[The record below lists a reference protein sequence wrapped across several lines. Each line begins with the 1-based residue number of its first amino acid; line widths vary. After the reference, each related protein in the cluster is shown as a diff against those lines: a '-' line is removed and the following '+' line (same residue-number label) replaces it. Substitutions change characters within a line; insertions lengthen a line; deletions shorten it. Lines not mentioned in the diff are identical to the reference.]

1 MNEASSNGMIKLPAI
16 KGLVMNNKKYTSV
29 DEYIAYQAPE
39 VQEKLQTMR
48 QVIRKAVPLA
58 EECIS
63 YCMPAY
69 KQAGVLVYFA
79 AQKKHIGFY
88 PTPSGIQAFA
98 DALSDYTTSKGAIQF
113 PLNKPIPKRLVA
125 QITKYRLLEN
135 LSKPTKK
142 K

>member
-1 MNEASSNGMIKLPAI
+1 MKT
-16 KGLVMNNKKYTSV
+16 KKYTSV
-29 DEYIAYQAPE
+29 DAYIADQAPE

-48 QVIRKAVPLA
+48 QIIRKAVPLA

-63 YCMPAY
+63 YNMPAY
-69 KQAGVLVYFA
+69 KQEGVLVYFA
-79 AQKKHIGFY
+79 AFKQHIGYY
-88 PTPSGIQAFA
+88 PMPSAIKAFA
-98 DALSDYTTSKGAIQF
+98 DALSVYTTSKGAIQF

-125 QITKYRLLEN
+125 QIAKYRLLEN

>member
-1 MNEASSNGMIKLPAI
+1 MKCINPVVINFLTSILPA
-16 KGLVMNNKKYTSV
+16 MNNKKYTSV
-29 DEYIAYQAPE
+29 DEYIADQVPE
-39 VQEKLQTMR
+39 VQEKLHTMR
-48 QVIRKAVPLA
+48 QTIRKAVPLA

-88 PTPSGIQAFA
+88 PTSSGIQAFA
-98 DALSDYTTSKGAIQF
+98 DELQAYTTSKGAIQF

>member
-1 MNEASSNGMIKLPAI
+1 
-16 KGLVMNNKKYTSV
+16 MNNKKYSSV
-29 DEYIAYQAPE
+29 DEYIASQVPE
-39 VQEKLQTMR
+39 VKEKLQTMR
-48 QVIRKAVPLA
+48 QAIRKAVPLA

-63 YCMPAY
+63 YNMPAY

-88 PTPSGIQAFA
+88 PTASGIKAFA
-98 DALSDYTTSKGAIQF
+98 DKLQVYTTSKGAIQF
-113 PLNKPIPKRLVA
+113 PLNRPIPKRLVA